1 MNKPQLIT
9 QKHILYKNVKLTVS
23 IYKTTLFHDIVLS
36 SDTKTLQDIKTNNDI
51 ESIIVENGVFKVPVL
66 IYDTT
71 EELKDIKHTYNKI
84 EELIK

>member
-36 SDTKTLQDIKTNNDI
+36 ASTKILQDIKTNNGI
-51 ESIIVENGVFKVPVL
+51 ESIIIENGVFKVPVL